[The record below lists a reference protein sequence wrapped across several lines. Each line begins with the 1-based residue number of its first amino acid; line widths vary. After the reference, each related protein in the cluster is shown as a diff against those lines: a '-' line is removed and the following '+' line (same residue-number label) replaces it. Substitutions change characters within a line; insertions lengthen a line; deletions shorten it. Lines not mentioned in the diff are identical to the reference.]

1 MLSFV
6 RVFYPPLPLCC
17 RVESL
22 GCSHARECQQVTVS
36 TVLTR
41 VTANR
46 ELSQLRNS
54 AAVFLRHYVKGFTL
68 GIGDGGH
75 KGATGDKAA
84 LLAQRIKLAKRCLAR
99 SDHDLG

>member
-1 MLSFV
+1 M
-6 RVFYPPLPLCC
+6 
-17 RVESL
+17 
-22 GCSHARECQQVTVS
+22 ARECQQVTVS

-68 GIGDGGH
+68 GIGDGGR